1 MDPRQNNNYESI
13 TQNGAQNCAINN
25 DHVTYPPYNGV
36 NGHAPPCGPD
46 APYEDAPPPY
56 TAVASSPEGQGQF
69 HNIAQIGNTPNGNG
83 AVQPPSYGVALN
95 RYDALAFMVPVFNV
109 VLWSRVRGKVRES
122 KGIPGDVRGDCLRIL
137 LCPFCALMQE
147 AQEVLPREP
156 SDPRM
161 RRY

>member
-95 RYDALAFMVPVFNV
+95 RYDGWSNSLAAV
-109 VLWSRVRGKVRES
+109 ST
-122 KGIPGDVRGDCLRIL
+122 IPT
-137 LCPFCALMQE
+137 
-147 AQEVLPREP
+147 
-156 SDPRM
+156 
-161 RRY
+161 